1 MERRRIL
8 ENEVES
14 VMSEEYE
21 LVGTASITEETKAVE
36 IQLSKACTELYLFC
50 ENLKST
56 ANSQLV
62 IKLGNGITLSG
73 INAELSQN
81 GQNTIQHIKKVG
93 KTWIRTGNNHGTYG
107 LNVASTQMYRMALGQ
122 VDAKLVVSAS
132 VLAGILSLLTSIAGL
147 PECNAEGE

>member
-107 LNVASTQMYRMALGQ
+107 LNVASTQMYRMAIMPN
-122 VDAKLVVSAS
+122 KWFPES
-132 VLAGILSLLTSIAGL
+132 ITRITLSTLYDSHKFTSGTIEIFGR
-147 PECNAEGE
+147 

>member
-1 MERRRIL
+1 
-8 ENEVES
+8 
-14 VMSEEYE
+14 MSEEYE

-107 LNVASTQMYRMALGQ
+107 LNVASTQMYRMAIMPN
-122 VDAKLVVSAS
+122 KWFPES
-132 VLAGILSLLTSIAGL
+132 ITRITLSTLYDSHKFTSGTIEIYGR
-147 PECNAEGE
+147 